1 METIHWTETK
11 TGVPRIGLGQ
21 NMSKHVKT
29 CQKALKLGFAECPK
43 PTMYIPNM
51 LKLRVITKFQIPE
64 KDHRNLWLP
73 RVFMKPQVIDPLR
86 TRNPVDGE
94 VWNTCR
100 QL

>member
-1 METIHWTETK
+1 MDGNQNWGPTHWV
-11 TGVPRIGLGQ
+11 G
-21 NMSKHVKT
+21 SKHVKT

-43 PTMYIPNM
+43 ATMYIPNM
-51 LKLRVITKFQIPE
+51 LKLRVMTKFQIE
-64 KDHRNLWLP
+64 KDHRNLCLP
-73 RVFMKPQVIDPLR
+73 RVFMPQVIDPLG